1 MKRTLSLFE
10 SAVSRARVIR
20 QGDIVQVVIDGGGAF
35 VTFTQ
40 EFQQAQKWAAAKPAT
55 GNMVTDRGRLFEQIG
70 TLVSRPGSMV
80 GTRGHGKY
88 VEALVR
94 AMNQAGYELSEWM
107 LPPELK
113 KIATAHLQPSAP
125 RRTADGAVPTA
136 GPDEDAD
143 GEADANAPPPRGDGS
158 RAGPA

>member
-40 EFQQAQKWAAAKPAT
+40 EFHQAQKWAAAKPAT
-55 GNMVTDRGRLFEQIG
+55 GNMVSDRGRLFEQIG

-80 GTRGHGKY
+80 STRGHGKY

-94 AMNQAGYELSEWM
+94 AMNQAGYEISEWM

-113 KIATAHLQPSAP
+113 SIATAHLRPSAP
-125 RRTADGAVPTA
+125 RRAAADDAAPA
-136 GPDEDAD
+136 AAPDAA
-143 GEADANAPPPRGDGS
+143 ADASVQPLRDDESRGG
-158 RAGPA
+158 RA